1 MPAIKTK
8 ILKRKPFKKKVFYFK
23 KINTTYGKNL
33 TKNKQGLQSEN
44 KEIEQIFNSKRR
56 DITDIQV

>member
-23 KINTTYGKNL
+23 K
-33 TKNKQGLQSEN
+33 NKYYIWKKSD
-44 KEIEQIFNSKRR
+44 KK
-56 DITDIQV
+56 